1 MNDTI
6 KKIIHEHQE
15 ESHQLSFYFDFDQ
28 DNHHI
33 RFSANASRLTIV
45 SLLQDLIHSILR
57 KQNTTTRRI
66 YITTMY
72 RYANRESHSYVT
84 YAGFSR
90 ETAIQRGWGNKG
102 YRGGKYYPEVVSFIP
117 EIDESKKIE
126 LRLQEGSFDA

>member
-90 ETAIQRGWGNKG
+90 ETAIQRGWEVLPGSSFVYSRNRRVQENRASTS
-102 YRGGKYYPEVVSFIP
+102 RGVV
-117 EIDESKKIE
+117 
-126 LRLQEGSFDA
+126 